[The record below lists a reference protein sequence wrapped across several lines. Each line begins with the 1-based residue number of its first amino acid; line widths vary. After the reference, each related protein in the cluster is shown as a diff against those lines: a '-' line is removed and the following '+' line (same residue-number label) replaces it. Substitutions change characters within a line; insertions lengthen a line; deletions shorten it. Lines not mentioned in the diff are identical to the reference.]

1 MLRIAVLGRSVE
13 VETGEGAECV
23 GFEGGLGVR
32 EGGRRSEFGVGL
44 RESTAAGEQ
53 QAESDVRGG
62 EGGAGS
68 DGFAVGGLGVGVGG
82 LDGFQGEAEV
92 VEDLRVAG
100 GEGVEVGEDLEGGG
114 EVAGGEGVVGLLDQG
129 GRGGGLGVGVV
140 EVLCVQRGGYG
151 GQSGGEQERG
161 CAASWLRSEDEAARR
176 RSLPPSGLRAMRMR
190 RGVAVPVKMRRPG
203 TEPGLA
209 LGGL

>member
-1 MLRIAVLGRSVE
+1 MLRIAVLGSSVK

-23 GFEGGLGVR
+23 GFESGLRVR
-32 EGGRRSEFGVGL
+32 EGGRGGELGVGL
-44 RESTAAGEQ
+44 LESATASEK

-62 EGGAGS
+62 EGRAGS

-82 LDGFQGEAEV
+82 LDGFQGEPEV
-92 VEDLRVAG
+92 VEDLRVTG

-140 EVLCVQRGGYG
+140 EVLCVRGWGRG
-151 GQSGGEQERG
+151 DESSCEQERG
-161 CAASWLRSEDEAARR
+161 GAASWLRVED
-176 RSLPPSGLRAMRMR
+176 
-190 RGVAVPVKMRRPG
+190 
-203 TEPGLA
+203 
-209 LGGL
+209 